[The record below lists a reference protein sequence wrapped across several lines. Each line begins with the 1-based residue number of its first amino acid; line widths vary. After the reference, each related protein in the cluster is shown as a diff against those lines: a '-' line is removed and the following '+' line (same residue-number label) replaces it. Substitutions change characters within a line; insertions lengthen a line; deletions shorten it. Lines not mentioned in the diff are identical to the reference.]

1 MFVFAMKHQIIL
13 IIHLLA
19 STIWVGGH
27 LILLLRY
34 VPKAIKTKSLNELSV
49 FRKNFEPVGMPS
61 LFILIITGILMA
73 YDYNIT
79 FEKWF
84 LFENSIEKI
93 VSIKLILLFISL
105 TLAFITIKFVLPS
118 INKISPFLLYCI
130 IFLVTIIAVTMLIL
144 GSLVRVGGI

>member
-1 MFVFAMKHQIIL
+1 MRHQIIL

-19 STIWVGGH
+19 ATIWVGGH

-34 VPKAIKTKSLNELSV
+34 VPKAIKTKSLEELSM

-61 LFILIITGILMA
+61 LFVLIVTGIIMA
-73 YDYNIT
+73 YDYNVTI
-79 FEKWF
+79 EKWF
-84 LFENSIEKI
+84 LFENAIEKI

-118 INKISPFLLYCI
+118 IDKLSPYLLYFI

-144 GSLVRVGGI
+144 GSLVRVGGL

>member
-1 MFVFAMKHQIIL
+1 MKHQVTLIL
-13 IIHLLA
+13 HLLA
-19 STIWVGGH
+19 ATIWVGGH
-27 LILLLRY
+27 LLLLLRY
-34 VPKAIKTKSLNELSV
+34 VSKAIKSKSLEELSA

-118 INKISPFLLYCI
+118 INKISPFILYFI
-130 IFLVTIIAVTMLIL
+130 IFLVTTIAVTMLIL
-144 GSLVRVGGI
+144 GSLIRVGGL

>member
-1 MFVFAMKHQIIL
+1 MKHQIVL

-19 STIWVGGH
+19 ATIWVGGH
-27 LILLLRY
+27 LLLLLRY
-34 VPKAIKTKSLNELSV
+34 VPKAIKSKSIEELSA

-93 VSIKLILLFISL
+93 ISVKLILLLISL
-105 TLAFITIKFVLPS
+105 TLAFITFKFVLLS
-118 INKISPFLLYCI
+118 INKISPFLLYFI
-130 IFLVTIIAVTMLIL
+130 IFLVTTIAVFMLIL
-144 GSLVRVGGI
+144 GSLVRVGGL

>member
-1 MFVFAMKHQIIL
+1 MKHQVTLIL
-13 IIHLLA
+13 HLLA
-19 STIWVGGH
+19 ATIWVGGH
-27 LILLLRY
+27 LLLLLRF
-34 VPKAIKTKSLNELSV
+34 VPKAIKSKSLEELSA
-49 FRKNFEPVGMPS
+49 FRKNYEPVGMPS

-105 TLAFITIKFVLPS
+105 TLAFITLKFVLPS
-118 INKISPFLLYCI
+118 INKISPFILYCI
-130 IFLVTIIAVTMLIL
+130 IFLVTTIAVTMLVL
-144 GSLVRVGGI
+144 GSLVRIGGL

>member
-1 MFVFAMKHQIIL
+1 MKHQVTLIL
-13 IIHLLA
+13 HLLA
-19 STIWVGGH
+19 ATIWVGGH
-27 LILLLRY
+27 LLLLLRY
-34 VPKAIKTKSLNELSV
+34 VPKAIKSKSLEELSA
-49 FRKNFEPVGMPS
+49 FRKNFESVGMPS

-118 INKISPFLLYCI
+118 INKISPFILYFI
-130 IFLVTIIAVTMLIL
+130 IFLVTTIAVTMLVL

>member
-1 MFVFAMKHQIIL
+1 MKHQIYL

-19 STIWVGGH
+19 ATIWVGGH
-27 LILLLRY
+27 LLLLLRY
-34 VPKAIKTKSLNELSV
+34 VPKAIKSKSLEELSA
-49 FRKNFEPVGMPS
+49 FRKNFEPVGIPS
-61 LFILIITGILMA
+61 LFILILTGILMA

-118 INKISPFLLYCI
+118 INKISPFILYFI
-130 IFLVTIIAVTMLIL
+130 IFLVTTIAVTMLVL

>member
-1 MFVFAMKHQIIL
+1 MKHQVTLIL
-13 IIHLLA
+13 HLLA
-19 STIWVGGH
+19 ATIWVGGH
-27 LILLLRY
+27 LLLLLRY
-34 VPKAIKTKSLNELSV
+34 VPKAIKSKSLEELSA

-118 INKISPFLLYCI
+118 INKISPFILYFI
-130 IFLVTIIAVTMLIL
+130 IFLVTTIAVTMLVL

>member
-1 MFVFAMKHQIIL
+1 MRHQIIL

-19 STIWVGGH
+19 ATIWVGGH

-34 VPKAIKTKSLNELSV
+34 VPKAIKTKSLDELSV

-61 LFILIITGILMA
+61 LFVLIVTGIIMA
-73 YDYNIT
+73 YDYNVTI
-79 FEKWF
+79 EKWF
-84 LFENSIEKI
+84 LFENAIEKI

-118 INKISPFLLYCI
+118 IDKLSPFLLYFI
-130 IFLVTIIAVTMLIL
+130 IFLVTSIAVTMLIL
-144 GSLVRVGGI
+144 GSLVRVGGL

>member
-1 MFVFAMKHQIIL
+1 
-13 IIHLLA
+13 
-19 STIWVGGH
+19 
-27 LILLLRY
+27 
-34 VPKAIKTKSLNELSV
+34 
-49 FRKNFEPVGMPS
+49 
-61 LFILIITGILMA
+61 MA

-118 INKISPFLLYCI
+118 INKISPFILYFI
-130 IFLVTIIAVTMLIL
+130 IFLVTTIAVTMLVL

>member
-1 MFVFAMKHQIIL
+1 MKHQIVL

-19 STIWVGGH
+19 ATIWVGGH
-27 LILLLRY
+27 LLLLLRY
-34 VPKAIKTKSLNELSV
+34 VPKAIKSKSIEELSA

-93 VSIKLILLFISL
+93 ISVKLILLLISL
-105 TLAFITIKFVLPS
+105 TLAFITFKFVLPS
-118 INKISPFLLYCI
+118 INKISPFLLYFI
-130 IFLVTIIAVTMLIL
+130 IFLVTTIAVFMLIL
-144 GSLVRVGGI
+144 GSLVRVGGL

>member
-1 MFVFAMKHQIIL
+1 MKHQIVL

-19 STIWVGGH
+19 ATIWVGGH
-27 LILLLRY
+27 LLLLLRY
-34 VPKAIKTKSLNELSV
+34 VPKAIKSKSIEELSA

-93 VSIKLILLFISL
+93 ISVKLILLLISL
-105 TLAFITIKFVLPS
+105 TLAFITFKFVLPS
-118 INKISPFLLYCI
+118 INKISPFLLYFI
-130 IFLVTIIAVTMLIL
+130 IFLVTTIAVSMLIL
-144 GSLVRVGGI
+144 GSLVRVGGL

>member
-1 MFVFAMKHQIIL
+1 MRHQIIL

-19 STIWVGGH
+19 ATIWVGGH

-34 VPKAIKTKSLNELSV
+34 VPKAIKTKSLEELSM

-61 LFILIITGILMA
+61 LFVLIVTGIIMA
-73 YDYNIT
+73 YDYNVTI
-79 FEKWF
+79 EKWF
-84 LFENSIEKI
+84 LFENAIEKI

-118 INKISPFLLYCI
+118 IDKLSPFLLYFI

-144 GSLVRVGGI
+144 GSLVRVGGL

>member
-1 MFVFAMKHQIIL
+1 MKHQIIL

-19 STIWVGGH
+19 ATIWVGGH
-27 LILLLRY
+27 LLLLLRY
-34 VPKAIKTKSLNELSV
+34 VPKAIKSKSLEELSA

-118 INKISPFLLYCI
+118 INKISPFILYFI
-130 IFLVTIIAVTMLIL
+130 IFLVTTIAVTMLIL
-144 GSLVRVGGI
+144 GSLVRIGGL

>member
-1 MFVFAMKHQIIL
+1 MKHQFIL
-13 IIHLLA
+13 IIHILA
-19 STIWVGGH
+19 ATLWVGGH
-27 LILLLRY
+27 LLLLLRY
-34 VPKAIKTKSLNELSV
+34 VPKAIKSKSLEELSA

-105 TLAFITIKFVLPS
+105 TLAFITLKFVLPS
-118 INKISPFLLYCI
+118 INKFSPFILYFI
-130 IFLVTIIAVTMLIL
+130 IFLVTTIAVTMLIL
-144 GSLVRVGGI
+144 GSLVRIGGL

>member
-1 MFVFAMKHQIIL
+1 MRHQIIL

-19 STIWVGGH
+19 ATIRVGGH

-34 VPKAIKTKSLNELSV
+34 VPKAIKTKSLEELSM

-61 LFILIITGILMA
+61 LFVLIVTGIIMA
-73 YDYNIT
+73 YDYNVTI
-79 FEKWF
+79 EKWF
-84 LFENSIEKI
+84 LFENAIEKI

-118 INKISPFLLYCI
+118 IDKLSPYLLYFI

-144 GSLVRVGGI
+144 GSLVRVGGL

>member
-1 MFVFAMKHQIIL
+1 MRHQIIL

-19 STIWVGGH
+19 ATIWVGGH

-34 VPKAIKTKSLNELSV
+34 VPKAIKTKSLDELSV

-61 LFILIITGILMA
+61 LFVLIVTGIIMA
-73 YDYNIT
+73 YDYNVTI
-79 FEKWF
+79 EKWF
-84 LFENSIEKI
+84 LFENAIEKI

-118 INKISPFLLYCI
+118 IDKLSPFILYFI
-130 IFLVTIIAVTMLIL
+130 IFLVTTIAVTMLIL
-144 GSLVRVGGI
+144 GSLVRVGGL

>member
-1 MFVFAMKHQIIL
+1 MRHQIIL

-19 STIWVGGH
+19 ATIWVGGH

-34 VPKAIKTKSLNELSV
+34 VPKAIKTKSLEELSM

-61 LFILIITGILMA
+61 LFILIVTGIIMA
-73 YDYNIT
+73 YDYNVTI
-79 FEKWF
+79 EKWF
-84 LFENSIEKI
+84 LFENAIEKI

-118 INKISPFLLYCI
+118 IDKLSPYLLYFI
-130 IFLVTIIAVTMLIL
+130 IFLVTTIAVTMLVL
-144 GSLVRVGGI
+144 GSLVRVGGL

>member
-1 MFVFAMKHQIIL
+1 MLHQIYL

-19 STIWVGGH
+19 ATIWVGGH
-27 LILLLRY
+27 LLLLLRY
-34 VPKAIKTKSLNELSV
+34 VPKAIKSKSLEELSA

-93 VSIKLILLFISL
+93 VNIKLILLFISL

-118 INKISPFLLYCI
+118 INKISPFILYFI
-130 IFLVTIIAVTMLIL
+130 IFFVTTIAVTMLVL
-144 GSLVRVGGI
+144 GSLVRIGGL

>member
-1 MFVFAMKHQIIL
+1 MKHQIYL

-19 STIWVGGH
+19 ATIWVGGH
-27 LILLLRY
+27 LLLLLRY
-34 VPKAIKTKSLNELSV
+34 VPKAIKSKSLEELSA

-84 LFENSIEKI
+84 LFEDSIEKI

-105 TLAFITIKFVLPS
+105 TLAFITLKFVLPF
-118 INKISPFLLYCI
+118 INKISPFILYFI
-130 IFLVTIIAVTMLIL
+130 IFLVTTIAVTMLVL
-144 GSLVRVGGI
+144 GSLVRIGGL

>member
-1 MFVFAMKHQIIL
+1 MLHQIYLIL
-13 IIHLLA
+13 HLLA
-19 STIWVGGH
+19 ATIWVGGH
-27 LILLLRY
+27 LLLLLRY
-34 VPKAIKTKSLNELSV
+34 VPKAIKSKSLEELSA

-118 INKISPFLLYCI
+118 INKISPFILYFI
-130 IFLVTIIAVTMLIL
+130 IFLVTTIAVTMLVL

>member
-1 MFVFAMKHQIIL
+1 MKHQVTLIL
-13 IIHLLA
+13 HLLA
-19 STIWVGGH
+19 ATIWVGGH
-27 LILLLRY
+27 LLLLLRY
-34 VPKAIKTKSLNELSV
+34 VPKAIKSKSLEELSA

-118 INKISPFLLYCI
+118 INKISPFILYFI
-130 IFLVTIIAVTMLIL
+130 IFFVTTIAVTMLVL
-144 GSLVRVGGI
+144 GSLVRIGGL

>member
-1 MFVFAMKHQIIL
+1 MKHQIVL

-19 STIWVGGH
+19 ATIWVGGH
-27 LILLLRY
+27 LLLLLRY
-34 VPKAIKTKSLNELSV
+34 VPKAIKSKSHEELST

-73 YDYNIT
+73 YDYKIT
-79 FEKWF
+79 FKKWF

-93 VSIKLILLFISL
+93 ISFKLILLLISL

-118 INKISPFLLYCI
+118 INKVSPFLLYFI
-130 IFLVTIIAVTMLIL
+130 IFLVTTIAVSMLIL
-144 GSLVRVGGI
+144 GSLIRVGGL

>member
-1 MFVFAMKHQIIL
+1 MLHQIYL

-19 STIWVGGH
+19 ATIWVGGH
-27 LILLLRY
+27 LLLLLRY
-34 VPKAIKTKSLNELSV
+34 VPKAIKSKSLEELSA

-93 VSIKLILLFISL
+93 VNIKLILLFISL

-118 INKISPFLLYCI
+118 INKISPFILYFI
-130 IFLVTIIAVTMLIL
+130 IFLVTTIAVTMLVL

>member
-1 MFVFAMKHQIIL
+1 MLHQIYL

-19 STIWVGGH
+19 ATIWVGGH
-27 LILLLRY
+27 LILLLLY
-34 VPKAIKTKSLNELSV
+34 VPKAIKTKSLEELSI

-93 VSIKLILLFISL
+93 VSIKLILLLISL

-118 INKISPFLLYCI
+118 INKISPFILYCI
-130 IFLVTIIAVTMLIL
+130 IFLVTTIAVTMLVL
-144 GSLVRVGGI
+144 GSLVRIGGL

>member
-1 MFVFAMKHQIIL
+1 MKHQIYL

-19 STIWVGGH
+19 ATIWVGGH

-34 VPKAIKTKSLNELSV
+34 VPKAIKNKSLEELSA

-61 LFILIITGILMA
+61 LFILILTGILMA

-118 INKISPFLLYCI
+118 INKISPFILYFI
-130 IFLVTIIAVTMLIL
+130 IFLVTTIAVTMLVL

>member
-1 MFVFAMKHQIIL
+1 MLHQIYL

-19 STIWVGGH
+19 ATIWVGGH

-34 VPKAIKTKSLNELSV
+34 VPKAIKTKSLEELSI

-73 YDYNIT
+73 YDYNVT

-93 VSIKLILLFISL
+93 VSIKLILLLISL

-118 INKISPFLLYCI
+118 ASKGSPFILYFI
-130 IFLVTIIAVTMLIL
+130 IFLVTTIAVTMLVL
-144 GSLVRVGGI
+144 GSLVRIGGL

>member
-1 MFVFAMKHQIIL
+1 MKHQIYL

-19 STIWVGGH
+19 ATIWVGGH
-27 LILLLRY
+27 LLLLLRY
-34 VPKAIKTKSLNELSV
+34 VPKAIKSKSLEELSA

-118 INKISPFLLYCI
+118 INKISPFLLYFI
-130 IFLVTIIAVTMLIL
+130 IFLVTTIAVTMLIL
-144 GSLVRVGGI
+144 GSLVRIGGL

>member
-1 MFVFAMKHQIIL
+1 MKHQIYL

-19 STIWVGGH
+19 ATIWVGGH
-27 LILLLRY
+27 LLLLLRY
-34 VPKAIKTKSLNELSV
+34 VPKAIKSKSLEELSA

-118 INKISPFLLYCI
+118 INKISPFILYFI
-130 IFLVTIIAVTMLIL
+130 IFLVTTIAVIMLVL
-144 GSLVRVGGI
+144 GSLVRIGGL